1 MLFLFKYSVFFVIFI
16 SPFYLTIAVSLI
28 EFFPQFFF
36 YSCLKLVFYIIEALF
51 EFVAISNI
59 LYIYF

>member
-28 EFFPQFFF
+28 EFFPQFFYLF
-36 YSCLKLVFYIIEALF
+36 LSKISILYYWNFIWIFYI
-51 EFVAISNI
+51 
-59 LYIYF
+59 YIFS